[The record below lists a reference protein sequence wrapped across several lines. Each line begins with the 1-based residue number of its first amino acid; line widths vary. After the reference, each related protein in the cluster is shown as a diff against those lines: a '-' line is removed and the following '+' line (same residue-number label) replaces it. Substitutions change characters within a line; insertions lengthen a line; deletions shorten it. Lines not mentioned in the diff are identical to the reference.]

1 MRIALLII
9 ALSVPCVLGAEA
21 LGQVVA
27 RQEVHAFQSTS
38 LSDADFLNGMKNGV
52 PVTLA
57 AHLRLPAIG
66 TEKLPG
72 VVLLSGSGGLGG
84 SGGMIDEWS
93 RELNEIGVATFAV
106 DSFAGRGIIE
116 TVTDQTRLG
125 RLNMIVDAYR
135 ALELLSKHRQ
145 IDPARIAV
153 MGFSRG
159 GQSALYSSL
168 VRFQKMHG
176 RPGELQFAAHIA
188 LYPTCNTAF
197 RDDDNVAKPI
207 RVLHGTADDY
217 VPIAPCRA
225 YVERLS
231 KAGKDIRLVEYPDAH
246 HVFDAPAFKEPR
258 KLATA
263 ATTRRCLMVEGGDG
277 TVLNQETKQP
287 FSYGDACVEKGPT
300 VAYQEAASTQARV
313 YVRGF
318 LKEVFALK

>member
-1 MRIALLII
+1 
-9 ALSVPCVLGAEA
+9 
-21 LGQVVA
+21 
-27 RQEVHAFQSTS
+27 
-38 LSDADFLNGMKNGV
+38 
-52 PVTLA
+52 
-57 AHLRLPAIG
+57 
-66 TEKLPG
+66 
-72 VVLLSGSGGLGG
+72 
-84 SGGMIDEWS
+84 MIDEWS

-176 RPGELQFAAHIA
+176 AKELQFAAHIA
-188 LYPTCNTAF
+188 LYPPCNTAF

-217 VPIAPCRA
+217 VPIDPCRG

-231 KAGKDIRLVEYPDAH
+231 KAGKDIRLIEYAGAH
-246 HVFDAPAFKEPR
+246 HVFDAPAFREPR
-258 KLATA
+258 KLAAA
-263 ATTRRCLMVEGGDG
+263 ATTRRCRMVEGDKG
-277 TVLNQETKQP
+277 VILNEETKQP
-287 FSYGDACVEKGPT
+287 FSYADACVEKGPT
-300 VAYQEAASTQARV
+300 VAYQEAASKQARK

-318 LKEVFALK
+318 LNEVFALK